1 MLRSIVKG
9 TFVSTQVLNKFMDIL
24 LKCKKKKKCL
34 RWAWYLETLLRK
46 RLAMIK
52 TRKPN
57 GKYPEFN
64 ISFQAKMD
72 FLNQLY
78 YMPKRA

>member
-1 MLRSIVKG
+1 MKG
-9 TFVSTQVLNKFMDIL
+9 TLVSTQVLNKFMDIL
-24 LKCKKKKKCL
+24 LKCKKQKTKKKPCL
-34 RWAWYLETLLRK
+34 RWAWYPETLLRN

-78 YMPKRA
+78 YMPKKA